1 MLKVEK
7 VNKERD
13 EMKKH
18 KADLE
23 QRITEVRQDASVIN
37 IYDILQVKTTLKNQ
51 GGEGE
56 DPDSRMDS
64 ERADRSHKKGGKG
77 KVLDLNL

>member
-1 MLKVEK
+1 MEK

-23 QRITEVRQDASVIN
+23 QRITEVKRRQFD
-37 IYDILQVKTTLKNQ
+37 
-51 GGEGE
+51 
-56 DPDSRMDS
+56 
-64 ERADRSHKKGGKG
+64 
-77 KVLDLNL
+77 

>member
-1 MLKVEK
+1 MEK

-23 QRITEVRQDASVIN
+23 QRITEVTKGASLIE
-37 IYDILQVKTTLKNQ
+37 TMMFC
-51 GGEGE
+51 
-56 DPDSRMDS
+56 R
-64 ERADRSHKKGGKG
+64 
-77 KVLDLNL
+77 